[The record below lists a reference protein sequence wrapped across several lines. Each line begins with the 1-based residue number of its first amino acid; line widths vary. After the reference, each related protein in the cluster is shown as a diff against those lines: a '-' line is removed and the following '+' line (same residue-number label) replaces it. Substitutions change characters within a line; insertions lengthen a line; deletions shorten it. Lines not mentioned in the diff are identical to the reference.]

1 VVDGGLL
8 FILLM
13 SAWVLTFISACA
25 ADFLGQDA
33 IAREAKTLS
42 FAEEFLT
49 GGCCADPREHRRE
62 ALREV

>member
-1 VVDGGLL
+1 
-8 FILLM
+8 M